1 MNEKKKK
8 RHEWLGGA
16 YVQLFF
22 VGGFLVNLDCARGVA
37 ELCELCEAFAFE
49 SFAGAIV
56 VVAIG

>member
-1 MNEKKKK
+1 MKKK
-8 RHEWLGGA
+8 RHEWLGGLCSA
-16 YVQLFF
+16 FF